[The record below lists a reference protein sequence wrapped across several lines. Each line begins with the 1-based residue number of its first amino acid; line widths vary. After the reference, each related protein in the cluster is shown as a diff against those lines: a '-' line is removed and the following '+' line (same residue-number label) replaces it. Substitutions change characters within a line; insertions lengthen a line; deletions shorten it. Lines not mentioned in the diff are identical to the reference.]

1 MNEAMRR
8 GMAFSWLDRWKA
20 ARFPLMIPS
29 GGGLALISPTSDKAR
44 CSLRQQE
51 ES

>member
-1 MNEAMRR
+1 MNEAVRR
-8 GMAFSWLDRWKA
+8 GMAFSWLDRWKE

-29 GGGLALISPTSDKAR
+29 GGGLVLILATSDKAR
-44 CSLRQQE
+44 CSLRQEE